1 MNHPLRLGGDRVYLQ
16 GHGFAPTFTIKW
28 PNGEERTQTVQF
40 RPDDLTFFLSSGV
53 IRFDP
58 PAGMYPDLYERRQ
71 HQITIQ
77 GLFAPTAAWSGDNND
92 ILSSSYPAMNDPAV
106 AIDIYRGD
114 NGLDSGTSQNIFT
127 IDPTQVHTGQLQKIE
142 RVNLTKQQSVTLDD
156 GTEITFV
163 GAEEFAN
170 FQVSYDPTQ
179 YWVLVFTIM
188 SLGALVGS
196 LTVKR
201 RRIWVRLEPVSDTET
216 RVETA
221 GLARTDRAGWGEEY
235 HKIHRQL
242 LGLPD
247 PDDDDDDDAGQ

>member
-1 MNHPLRLGGDRVYLQ
+1 MR
-16 GHGFAPTFTIKW
+16 
-28 PNGEERTQTVQF
+28 F
-40 RPDDLTFFLSSGV
+40 RS
-53 IRFDP
+53 
-58 PAGMYPDLYERRQ
+58 
-71 HQITIQ
+71 
-77 GLFAPTAAWSGDNND
+77 
-92 ILSSSYPAMNDPAV
+92 
-106 AIDIYRGD
+106 
-114 NGLDSGTSQNIFT
+114 
-127 IDPTQVHTGQLQKIE
+127 
-142 RVNLTKQQSVTLDD
+142 TKQQSVTLDD

-179 YWVLVFTIM
+179 YWVLAFTIV

-247 PDDDDDDDAGQ
+247 PDDDDDNDAGQ